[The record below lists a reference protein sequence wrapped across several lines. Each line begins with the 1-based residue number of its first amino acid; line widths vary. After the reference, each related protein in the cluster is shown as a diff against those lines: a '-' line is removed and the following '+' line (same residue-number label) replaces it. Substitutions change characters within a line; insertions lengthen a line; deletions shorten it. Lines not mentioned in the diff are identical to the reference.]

1 MKYWALC
8 FDIQQEAHI
17 ESLELHSAQVLL
29 DTYREYSQ
37 GEPWAVLGQDKGT
50 RRLSGALPVD
60 VGMDVNM
67 LSQEDLAR
75 ISDEQFLD
83 AIQRGMNLPV
93 WLGLRDT
100 RKFIEMLSRQRLVWT
115 GQLRVDEGFLRSYP
129 RRRRWMKLV
138 NTMVSSCDGM
148 VSALPGGN
156 EILVLP
162 LGVDIFSSCER
173 TTRTCFGPPQN
184 PSW

>member
-1 MKYWALC
+1 MKYLALC
-8 FDIQQEAHI
+8 FDIQQEAYI
-17 ESLELHSAQVLL
+17 QGMNLHSAQVLL

-37 GEPWAVLGQDKGT
+37 GEPWAVLGQDRGT
-50 RRLSGALPVD
+50 QRLSGALSVD
-60 VGMDVNM
+60 VGRDVNM
-67 LSQEDLAR
+67 LSRQDLAS
-75 ISDEQFLD
+75 ISDEQFVD
-83 AIQRGMNLPV
+83 VIQFGMNLPV

-100 RKFIEMLSRQRLVWT
+100 KKFIEMLSQQRLTWT
-115 GQLRVDEGFLRSYP
+115 GQVRAEEYFLRSYP

-138 NTMVSSCDGM
+138 NTMVASCDGM
-148 VSALPGGN
+148 VSALPDDN

-173 TTRTCFGPPQN
+173 TTRTCFGHPQN